1 MIVETAE
8 AAGKIL
14 QKGRLAR
21 RTVMLPLDKMN
32 SSVIPENVLKIAQ
45 KLVGAKNVH
54 RAIDLIEFDN
64 RLEPAMAFIFGGVLV
79 CSDLDTA
86 NKVIYL

>member
-1 MIVETAE
+1 MENAD

-32 SSVIPENVLKIAQ
+32 AGVIPSKVLQIAQ
-45 KLVGAKNVH
+45 KSVGSKNVF

-64 RLEPAMAFIFGGVLV
+64 RLEPAMHHIFGNVLV
-79 CSDLDTA
+79 CTDLDIA
-86 NKVIYL
+86 NKVSTK